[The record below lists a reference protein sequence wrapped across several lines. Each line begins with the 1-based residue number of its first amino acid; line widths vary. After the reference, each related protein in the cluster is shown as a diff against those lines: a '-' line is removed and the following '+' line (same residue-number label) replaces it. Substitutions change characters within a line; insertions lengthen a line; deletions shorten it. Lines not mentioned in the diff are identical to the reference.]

1 MTEGVI
7 AIVRLREQ
15 AAADGIL
22 ESLVAGGINRIEITI
37 GTPRALATVA
47 RWRERTAAHI
57 GVGSVR
63 TAADVERATASG
75 AQFLVTPTTSAAV
88 LASAA
93 SAGVPVVCGA
103 LTPTEIDAAWRAGA
117 AAIKVFPI
125 DTVGGPRYVR
135 AVLAPLNDVPL
146 VPTGG
151 VDAAATRV
159 YAALGCAGVG
169 VGSRLVDEALVAER
183 AWRSLTARAVQFVQA
198 WREGREDHISSVDI
212 ADEGRAAEGGTWRR
226 G

>member
-15 AAADGIL
+15 AASDGIL

-37 GTPRALATVA
+37 GTPDALSTVA
-47 RWRERTAAHI
+47 RWRERAEALI

-63 TAADVERATASG
+63 TAAEVERAAASG
-75 AQFLVTPTTSAAV
+75 AQFLVTPTTSAPV

-135 AVLAPLNDVPL
+135 AVSAPLNDVPL

-151 VDAAATRV
+151 VDVAATRV

-183 AWRSLTARAVQFVQA
+183 AWSSLTTRAAQFVQA
-198 WREGREDHISSVDI
+198 WREGCERQASSVDI
-212 ADEGRAAEGGTWRR
+212 VEGGRADESRRWRH

>member
-15 AAADGIL
+15 AASDDIL

-37 GTPRALATVA
+37 GTPDALSTVA
-47 RWRERTAAHI
+47 RWRERTEALI
-57 GVGSVR
+57 GVGSAR
-63 TAADVERATASG
+63 TVADVERAVAAG
-75 AQFLVTPTTSAAV
+75 AQFLVTPTTNVPVLSAARE
-88 LASAA
+88 
-93 SAGVPVVCGA
+93 AGVPVVCGA
-103 LTPTEIDAAWRAGA
+103 LTPTEIDTAWRGGA

-135 AVLAPLNDVPL
+135 AVLAPLDDVPL

-151 VDAAATRV
+151 VDVSSTRA

-169 VGSRLVDEALVAER
+169 VGSRLVDEALVAVR
-183 AWRSLTARAVQFVQA
+183 AWSSLTARAAQFVQA
-198 WREGREDHISSVDI
+198 WREGCERQASSVDI
-212 ADEGRAAEGGTWRR
+212 VEGGRADESRRWRH